1 MRGGRPALSDAWH
14 KDRGAPTPT
23 PVNIRQFSTDA
34 YNLEGR
40 RDAWREAI
48 AAHSIAV
55 SFPPAGDEPFYGHLS
70 TVVSFA
76 GVRFARARSRRQVL
90 REGFTEQRDTIWL
103 VQLLEGRA
111 SFPESGVP
119 TPLRPGDIL
128 CGRTRKSAELTLE
141 TDFTALFVD
150 VPPQLLN
157 PSLLSPL
164 PAQTVL
170 VPGDRGVG
178 RVFSGMLTSVADAI
192 ETLELDEIRP
202 IEIALPEFLLTSLFA
217 EAAEGPLGGAAS
229 VRAAILHKILQTI
242 EVKLAEPDLSLA
254 EVAREHA
261 LPVRYV
267 QKLLGG
273 TGQSFSAYVRDRR
286 LDHARADLA
295 SPLYAQM
302 SITDICLRWG
312 FNDIAYFSRSFR
324 ERFGV
329 SPREHRKA
337 ADLSVAISE
346 DGLRRGSPTLRRPRD
361 TDDRDDAHAAEIGLP
376 ELELQPEP
384 EPAPSAAD
392 PGGARHHHLPVNRN
406 TVHWGYFG
414 RHVAPVL
421 EVDSGDVVTV
431 ETLTHHGG
439 DDYAR
444 MVQGDPGAESVFAW
458 TAEHKAVER
467 RGAGPMNPDIYG
479 RGPGEGFGV
488 HICTG
493 PVFVRG
499 AEPGDVLEIDI
510 LDILP
515 RPSRN
520 PAHRGRSFG
529 SNAATFWG
537 LQYDNLLTEP
547 KPREVVTIYEVE
559 HSDGA
564 RGRPCG
570 CARAIHSFRW
580 TPQVDPSG
588 VVHAQWDYPGIRVD
602 PATVEVREGVLAGV
616 EVPVRPHFG
625 VIGLAPDARGLVDS
639 VPPTKT
645 GGNID
650 NWRLGAGAKLF
661 LPVEVAGALFS
672 VGDPHASQGDGEL
685 CGTAIECSLTGV
697 FRLTVRHRGAAGP
710 VLQDLDYPLIETEDE
725 WVVLGFSHPDY
736 LNELGK
742 TAQSAVYSRSTL
754 DAAMQNAFRQAR
766 RFLMTSQ
773 GLTEDEAISLLSVGV
788 NFGIT
793 QVVNGNKGA
802 HAVIPKALFAKR
814 KAGRSS

>member
-1 MRGGRPALSDAWH
+1 MNVRH
-14 KDRGAPTPT
+14 
-23 PVNIRQFSTDA
+23 FSTDA
-34 YNLEGR
+34 YSLVR
-40 RDAWREAI
+40 RREAWREAI
-48 AAHSIAV
+48 AAHSIEVGYA
-55 SFPPAGDEPFYGHLS
+55 AETDEPFYGHLS

-76 GVRFARARSRRQVL
+76 GVRFARARSRRQL
-90 REGFTEQRDTIWL
+90 LSERFTEQRDTIWL

-111 SFPESGVP
+111 TYLQGGEAAVI
-119 TPLRPGDIL
+119 RPGDIL
-128 CGRTRKSAELTLE
+128 CGRTRKIAALTLE
-141 TDFTALFVD
+141 SDFTALLVD

-164 PAQTVL
+164 PSQAVL

-202 IEIALPEFLLTSLFA
+202 VEIALPEFLLTCLFA

-242 EVKLAEPDLSLA
+242 EVKLAEPDLNLA

-273 TGQSFSAYVRDRR
+273 TGQGFSAYVRDRR
-286 LDHARADLA
+286 LDRAKADLA
-295 SPLYAQM
+295 SPLHAQM

-324 ERFGV
+324 ERFGA

-337 ADLSVAISE
+337 AGLSAAISE
-346 DGLRRGSPTLRRPRD
+346 DGPRRGSPTLRRPV
-361 TDDRDDAHAAEIGLP
+361 DAGEPPRSGGETAG
-376 ELELQPEP
+376 ELDEER
-384 EPAPSAAD
+384 A
-392 PGGARHHHLPVNRN
+392 GAVPNPQEASDAHHHLPVNRS
-406 TVHWGYFG
+406 TVHWGYFS
-414 RHVAPVL
+414 RHLAPVL
-421 EVDSGDVVTV
+421 EVDSGDVVTI

-439 DDYAR
+439 DDYER
-444 MVQGDPGAESVFAW
+444 MVEGDAGAESVFAW
-458 TAEHKAVER
+458 TPEHKAIDR
-467 RGAGPMNPDIYG
+467 RGAGPMNASIYG

-499 AEPGDVLEIDI
+499 AEPGDVLEIEV

-515 RPSRN
+515 RPSRH
-520 PAHRGRSFG
+520 PRHEGRSFG

-537 LQYDNLLTEP
+537 LHYDDLLTEP

-559 HSDGA
+559 HEDAPQGA
-564 RGRPCG
+564 PRG
-570 CARAIHSFRW
+570 CAHAVHSYRW

-588 VVHAQWDYPGIRVD
+588 VAHARMDYPGVRVD
-602 PATVEVREGVLAGV
+602 PATVEVRTDVLEGV

-625 VIGLAPDARGLVDS
+625 VMGVAPGASGLVDS
-639 VPPTKT
+639 VPPMKT

-650 NWRLGAGAKLF
+650 NWRLGAGAKLY
-661 LPVEVAGALFS
+661 LPIEVAGALFS

-697 FRLTVRHRGAAGP
+697 FRLTVRPRSRSGP
-710 VLQDLDYPLIETEDE
+710 ALRDLDFPLIETPDA

-736 LNELGK
+736 LNELGR
-742 TAQSAVYSRSTL
+742 TAQSSVYGRSTL
-754 DAAMQNAFRQAR
+754 DAAMQTAFRQAR

-773 GLTEDEAISLLSVGV
+773 GLSEDEAISLLSVGV

-814 KAGRSS
+814 ETAGSPL

>member
-1 MRGGRPALSDAWH
+1 MRVARNGSDLKTKGLARP
-14 KDRGAPTPT
+14 

-34 YNLEGR
+34 YGRDTR
-40 RDAWREAI
+40 RDAWKEAL
-48 AAHSIAV
+48 AAHSI
-55 SFPPAGDEPFYGHLS
+55 SIGFPADAEEPFYGHLS

-76 GVRFARARSRRQVL
+76 GVRFARARSRRQVMTEL
-90 REGFTEQRDTIWL
+90 FTEQRDTIWL
-103 VQLLEGRA
+103 LQLLEGRA
-111 SFPESGVP
+111 SYPDAGGSISI
-119 TPLRPGDIL
+119 RPGDIL
-128 CGRTRKSAELTLE
+128 CGRTRKSAELLLE
-141 TDFTALFVD
+141 SDFTALLVD

-164 PAQTVL
+164 PSQTVL

-178 RVFSGMLTSVADAI
+178 RVFSAMLTSVAEAI

-202 IEIALPEFLLTSLFA
+202 VEIALPEFLLTSLFS

-242 EVKLAEPDLSLA
+242 ELKLAEPELSLA
-254 EVAREHA
+254 EVAQEHA

-267 QKLLGG
+267 QKLLSG
-273 TGQSFSAYVRDRR
+273 TGQGFSVYVRDRR
-286 LDHARADLA
+286 LDRAKADLA
-295 SPLYAQM
+295 SPLHQQM

-324 ERFGV
+324 ERFGL

-337 ADLSVAISE
+337 SGLSAAISE
-346 DGLRRGSPTLRRPRD
+346 DGLRRGSPALRRKPPAAGPGEIEEGGDEPSGLDLED
-361 TDDRDDAHAAEIGLP
+361 TANIETPTVETSGAHHYLP
-376 ELELQPEP
+376 
-384 EPAPSAAD
+384 A
-392 PGGARHHHLPVNRN
+392 NRN
-406 TVHWGYFG
+406 TVHWGYFS

-421 EVDSGDVVTV
+421 EINSGDVVTI

-439 DDYAR
+439 DDYER
-444 MVQGDPGAESVFAW
+444 MVQGDEGAESVFAW
-458 TAEHKAVER
+458 SSDYKAVDR
-467 RGAGPMNPDIYG
+467 RGAGPMNPSIYG

-499 AEPGDVLEIDI
+499 AEPGDVLEIEV
-510 LDILP
+510 LEILP

-520 PAHRGRSFG
+520 PEHRGRSFG
-529 SNAATFWG
+529 SNAASFWG
-537 LQYDNLLTEP
+537 LQYEDLLTEP

-559 HSDGA
+559 HSPAPMGE
-564 RGRPCG
+564 PCG
-570 CARAIHSFRW
+570 CARALHSYRW
-580 TPQVDPSG
+580 MPQIDPSG
-588 VVHAQWDYPGIRVD
+588 VVHARMDYPGVRVD
-602 PATVEVREGVLAGV
+602 PATVELRTGILEDV

-625 VIGLAPDARGLVDS
+625 VIGLAPNARGLVDS
-639 VPPTKT
+639 VPPMKT

-650 NWRLGAGAKLF
+650 NWRLGAGAKLY
-661 LPVEVAGALFS
+661 LPVEVSGALLS

-697 FRLTVRHRGAAGP
+697 FRVTTHHRANSTRA
-710 VLQDLDYPLIETEDE
+710 LQDLDFPLIETPDA

-742 TAQSAVYSRSTL
+742 TAQSSVYGRSTL

-773 GLTEDEAISLLSVGV
+773 DLSEDEAISLLSVGV
-788 NFGIT
+788 NFGVT
-793 QVVNGNKGA
+793 QVVNGNKGV
-802 HAVIPKALFAKR
+802 HAVIPKALFANRDTKR
-814 KAGRSS
+814 GKTPG

>member
-1 MRGGRPALSDAWH
+1 M
-14 KDRGAPTPT
+14 
-23 PVNIRQFSTDA
+23 NIRHFSTDA
-34 YNLEGR
+34 YSLER
-40 RDAWREAI
+40 RRNAWREAI
-48 AAHSIAV
+48 AAHSIQA
-55 SFPPAGDEPFYGHLS
+55 SYPPDAEEPFYGHLS

-76 GVRFARARSRRQVL
+76 GVRFARARSRRQL
-90 REGFTEQRDTIWL
+90 LSEGFTEQRDTIWL
-103 VQLLEGRA
+103 VQLIEGRA
-111 SFPESGVP
+111 SYTRDGEAVP
-119 TPLRPGDIL
+119 IRPGDIL
-128 CGRTRKSAELTLE
+128 CGRTRKAAALTLE
-141 TDFTALFVD
+141 SDFTALLVD
-150 VPPQLLN
+150 VPPSLLN

-164 PAQTVL
+164 PSQAIL

-202 IEIALPEFLLTSLFA
+202 VEIALPEFLLTCLFS

-229 VRAAILHKILQTI
+229 VRAAILHKILQTV
-242 EVKLAEPDLSLA
+242 EVKLAEPELNLA

-273 TGQSFSAYVRDRR
+273 TGQGFSAYVRDRR
-286 LDHARADLA
+286 LDRTKADLA
-295 SPLYAQM
+295 SPLHAQM

-324 ERFGV
+324 ERFGL

-337 ADLSVAISE
+337 AGLTAAISE
-346 DGLRRGSPTLRRPRD
+346 DGPRRGSPTLRRPRD
-361 TDDRDDAHAAEIGLP
+361 VEDAPRMDGDAPPLAEVEEAPPFAARID
-376 ELELQPEP
+376 
-384 EPAPSAAD
+384 AAH
-392 PGGARHHHLPVNRN
+392 GTHHHLPVNRS
-406 TVHWGYFG
+406 TVHWGYFS
-414 RHVAPVL
+414 RHLAPVL
-421 EVDSGDVVTV
+421 EIDSGDVVTI

-439 DDYAR
+439 DDYER
-444 MVQGDPGAESVFAW
+444 MVEGDEGAESVFAW
-458 TAEHKAVER
+458 SADYKAVDR
-467 RGAGPMNPDIYG
+467 RGAGPMNASIYG

-499 AEPGDVLEIDI
+499 AEPGDVLEIEV

-515 RPSRN
+515 RPSRHRR
-520 PAHRGRSFG
+520 HRGQSFG
-529 SNAATFWG
+529 SNAASFWG
-537 LQYDNLLTEP
+537 LHYDDLLTEP

-559 HSDGA
+559 HRDAGQADAAQGA
-564 RGRPCG
+564 ACG
-570 CARAIHSFRW
+570 CARAVHSYRW
-580 TPQVDPSG
+580 TPQLDPSG
-588 VVHAQWDYPGIRVD
+588 VVHARMDYPGVRVD
-602 PATVEVREGVLAGV
+602 PATVEYRTDVLQGV

-625 VIGLAPDARGLVDS
+625 VMGVAPDASGLIDS
-639 VPPTKT
+639 VPPMKT

-697 FRLTVRHRGAAGP
+697 FRLTVRSRAGSGP
-710 VLQDLDYPLIETEDE
+710 ALRDLDFPLIETPDA

-736 LNELGK
+736 LSELGK
-742 TAQSAVYSRSTL
+742 TAQSSVYGRSTL

-766 RFLMTSQ
+766 RFLMASQ
-773 GLTEDEAISLLSVGV
+773 GLSEDEAISLLSVGV

-793 QVVNGNKGA
+793 QVVNGNKGT
-802 HAVIPKALFAKR
+802 HAVIPKALFRNRLSLEGIAP
-814 KAGRSS
+814 A

>member
-1 MRGGRPALSDAWH
+1 MVHDPPEASAPHSPIRPRPAPRL
-14 KDRGAPTPT
+14 
-23 PVNIRQFSTDA
+23 VNIRQFSTDA
-34 YNLEGR
+34 YSLDR
-40 RDAWREAI
+40 RREAWREAI
-48 AAHSIAV
+48 GAHSIQA
-55 SFPPAGDEPFYGHLS
+55 SYPPEQDEPFYGHLS

-90 REGFTEQRDTIWL
+90 SEGFTERRDTIWL

-111 SFPESGVP
+111 SFPQDGEAVP
-119 TPLRPGDIL
+119 IRPGDIL
-128 CGRTRKSAELTLE
+128 CGRTRKAAALSLE
-141 TDFTALFVD
+141 SDFTALLVD
-150 VPPQLLN
+150 IPPQLLN

-164 PAQTVL
+164 PSQAIL

-202 IEIALPEFLLTSLFA
+202 VEIALPEFLLTCLFS

-229 VRAAILHKILQTI
+229 VRAAILHKILQTV
-242 EVKLAEPDLSLA
+242 EVKLADPELNLA

-273 TGQSFSAYVRDRR
+273 TGQGFAAYVRDRR
-286 LDHARADLA
+286 LDRAKADLS
-295 SPLYAQM
+295 SPLHAQM

-337 ADLSVAISE
+337 SGLSAAISE
-346 DGLRRGSPTLRRPRD
+346 DGPRRGSPTLRRPRD
-361 TDDRDDAHAAEIGLP
+361 VEDTGRGDGEPPSPP
-376 ELELQPEP
+376 EVEEP
-384 EPAPSAAD
+384 PPIVSRIASET
-392 PGGARHHHLPVNRN
+392 GAQHHLPVNRS
-406 TVHWGYFG
+406 TVHWGYFS
-414 RHVAPVL
+414 RHLAPVL
-421 EVDSGDVVTV
+421 EVDSGDVVTI

-439 DDYAR
+439 DDYER
-444 MVQGDPGAESVFAW
+444 MVEGDEGAESVFAW
-458 TAEHKAVER
+458 SADYKAVDR
-467 RGAGPMNPDIYG
+467 RGAGPMSASIYG

-499 AEPGDVLEIDI
+499 AEPGDVLEIEV

-515 RPSRN
+515 RPSRH
-520 PAHRGRSFG
+520 PRHRGRSFG
-529 SNAATFWG
+529 SNAASFWG
-537 LQYDNLLTEP
+537 LHYDDLLTEP

-559 HSDGA
+559 HEEAAHGQA
-564 RGRPCG
+564 CG
-570 CARAIHSFRW
+570 CAHAVHSYRW
-580 TPQVDPSG
+580 TPQTDPSG
-588 VVHAQWDYPGIRVD
+588 VVHPRMDYPGVRVD
-602 PATVEVREGVLAGV
+602 PATVEYRTDVLRGV

-625 VIGLAPDARGLVDS
+625 VMGVAPDASGLVDS
-639 VPPTKT
+639 VPPMKT

-650 NWRLGAGAKLF
+650 NWRLGAGARLY

-697 FRLTVRHRGAAGP
+697 FRLTVRPRASSGP
-710 VLQDLDYPLIETEDE
+710 ALRDLDFPLIETPDA

-742 TAQSAVYSRSTL
+742 TAQSSVYGRSTL
-754 DAAMQNAFRQAR
+754 DAAFQNAFRQAR
-766 RFLMTSQ
+766 RFLMASQ
-773 GLTEDEAISLLSVGV
+773 GLSEDEAISLLSVGV
-788 NFGIT
+788 NFGVT
-793 QVVNGNKGA
+793 QVVNGNKCA
-802 HAVIPKALFAKR
+802 HAVIPKALFHKR
-814 KAGRSS
+814 GPTETATP